1 MVVSDFFFPFSKG
14 GERSVYLG
22 DGFGGLFIGWH
33 GKGGGRVSQGPLK
46 CANLLD
52 SYASSFWKVI

>member
-1 MVVSDFFFPFSKG
+1 
-14 GERSVYLG
+14 LG